1 MKKLMVRALVLAG
14 AAASVSS
21 GPAALAQTARAP
33 APTAGA
39 AASLPAYRI
48 NPGDEIEIYVW
59 GEDRLQRSLRVL
71 PDGSFSFPLVGRI
84 DAKGKLPSEL
94 EQTIQRGL
102 ASQFRDQVPQVTVS
116 IKTPSGFQ
124 VSVIGKVRSPG
135 LLTPGRYINVLDAV
149 FLAGGPTEFAN
160 TNDVVIM
167 RKQPGGGITPMRV
180 RLSNWIKGDVPSRD
194 PGALPELQSG
204 DTVVVP

>member
-1 MKKLMVRALVLAG
+1 MKKLMARALAV
-14 AAASVSS
+14 AAATASVLS
-21 GPAALAQTARAP
+21 GSAALAQAARTPAP
-33 APTAGA
+33 AAGN
-39 AASLPAYRI
+39 LPAYRI

-59 GEDRLQRSLRVL
+59 GEERLQRSLRVL
-71 PDGSFSFPLVGRI
+71 PDGSFSFPLVGRV

-116 IKTPSGFQ
+116 IKAPTGFQ

-135 LLTPGRYINVLDAV
+135 LLTPGRYVNVLDAV

-167 RKQPGGGITPMRV
+167 RKQPNGGITPIRV
-180 RLSNWIKGDVPSRD
+180 RLSGWIKGDVSSRE
-194 PGALPELQSG
+194 PGALPELESG